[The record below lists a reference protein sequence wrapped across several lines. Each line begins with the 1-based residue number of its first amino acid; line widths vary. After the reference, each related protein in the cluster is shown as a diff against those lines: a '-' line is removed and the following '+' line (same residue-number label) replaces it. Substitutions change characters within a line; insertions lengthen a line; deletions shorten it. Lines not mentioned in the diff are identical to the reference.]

1 MNSTFW
7 YLDAPHLR
15 GLAQETLETEYET
28 IVCPADPL
36 HRHGGRRLSALCV
49 EVDPS
54 HIRDFTWTWGNDA
67 LVTPRVLNSFER
79 NYVTGFEA
87 RPIKISYSK
96 PVKTWPPDLFELAFT
111 GWGGFAAPSAG
122 VSLAKAC
129 PACGHKTYTIAEP
142 GRLIDPTAWDGSDL
156 FIVWPLPGY
165 RFASDRLVDI
175 LRQERVAGVK
185 AFRASTI
192 SMRRGGTASPGPLIG
207 VMPEGRAR
215 ELEQRYGFPIS

>member
-28 IVCPADPL
+28 IICPADPL

-54 HIRDFTWTWGNDA
+54 HIRDFTWTWGNDV
-67 LVTPRVLNSFER
+67 LVTPRVLNLFER
-79 NYVTGFEA
+79 NHVTGFEA
-87 RPIKISYSK
+87 KPIKISYSK
-96 PVKTWPPDLFELAFT
+96 PLRTRPPDLFELAFT

-122 VSLAKAC
+122 VSLSNAC
-129 PACGHKTYTIAEP
+129 PACGHNIYRIAEP
-142 GRLIDPTAWDGSDL
+142 SRLIDPTAWDGSDL

-175 LRQERVAGVK
+175 LRQEKVSGVK
-185 AFRASTI
+185 ALPASTI

-207 VMPEGRAR
+207 LMPEGRAR